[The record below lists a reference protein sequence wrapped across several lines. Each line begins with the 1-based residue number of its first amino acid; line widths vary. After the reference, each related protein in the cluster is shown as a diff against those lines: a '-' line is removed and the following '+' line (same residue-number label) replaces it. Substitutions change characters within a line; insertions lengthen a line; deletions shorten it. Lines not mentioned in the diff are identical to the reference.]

1 MSDVLARS
9 ERLREHMTL
18 QNLYEIITGD
28 GDQVAARYLENG

>member
-18 QNLYEIITGD
+18 QKLYEINTAD